1 VIASKRMPRSRAA
14 SVALGTVAALVLA
27 APVRAQEVTAPVSAE
42 SLSARTYEPG
52 RATQGQ
58 VSLGDAVALTLRYQP
73 QLALAGQDVRAA
85 EGRYREARGLFDST
99 FRFSPGVDYTQQ
111 PAAPGLLKQTRDQRT
126 LLLKVAAQFTDLN
139 VALRDVL
146 RDARNPL
153 PRCPLDVNFN
163 TDTFLVDGLDPG
175 ELSVRGVNRD
185 TIPVNVDLESAL
197 GFSTLADF
205 CTNPLGDSPLDAIR
219 LELSYGRVRDIP
231 QGQQFGLGPV
241 LEGGLEAP
249 FESIALLAEISEA
262 VAARARIALERL
274 GPVAEDEFTRT
285 FNLQTGLFKPFRNGI
300 SVSLDL
306 FLSSS
311 EQNFRD
317 KILDPGFGGM
327 GVNNRFP
334 SNFTIGLNLPLGK
347 GLGADSAQ
355 AAERSAR
362 FTLNARTEQ
371 ARHTVTEEVYRTLLA
386 YLNLVGAQENLRLLE
401 ESAARQRSLM
411 DLTDQRIKGGET
423 PQIEGSRVRARASTV
438 NASVQTA
445 RAALAEARFSLAEAA
460 GLEAGSL
467 AEAPAASDRFA
478 EPRLD
483 PGALADLL
491 KSAADQRHD
500 VRALDFARQAS
511 AALTA
516 GARSDL
522 KRRFDLSLKTGLANN
537 YESELFRFLPDE
549 RNPIFSEIAPPT
561 PLRDADRYY
570 WPSGFY
576 RSLTGRWEPFVLAQI
591 TVDFPFANNAAKGRL
606 AQAQAT
612 LRSSEIDLGDRRRV
626 IGEGL
631 TGVHAALRSAAEA
644 IQRGREAVDR
654 DRQSLDSIVGLLK
667 AGESTVID
675 TLTTEEELVRDQ
687 LELVRQLQTYYNLLA
702 RLRFES
708 GQLVTFANEGSASEA
723 ARFVPTE
730 FVTR

>member
-1 VIASKRMPRSRAA
+1 MTVSLPLPRPRVAAIAI
-14 SVALGTVAALVLA
+14 GTVAALTLA
-27 APVRAQEVTAPVSAE
+27 APGRAQEVTAPVSAE
-42 SLSARTYEPG
+42 SLAARTYEAG
-52 RATQGQ
+52 RATQAQ

-99 FRFSPGVDYTQQ
+99 FRLAPGVDYTQQ
-111 PAAPGLLKQTRDQRT
+111 AAAPGFLKQHRDQRT
-126 LLLKVAAQFTDLN
+126 LLVKVAQQFTDLN

-146 RDARNPL
+146 ADERAPL
-153 PRCPLDVNFN
+153 PRCPLDVSFN

-185 TIPVNVDLESAL
+185 ILPVNVDLDSAL

-205 CTNPLGDSPLDAIR
+205 CTNPLGDSVLDAIR
-219 LELSYGRVRDIP
+219 LELSYGRIRDIP
-231 QGQQFGLGPV
+231 QGEQYGLGPV
-241 LEGGLEAP
+241 LQSGLEAP
-249 FESIALLAEISEA
+249 RESIALLAEISEA
-262 VAARARIALERL
+262 VAARARLALERL
-274 GPVAEDEFTRT
+274 GPLPQDEFTRT

-300 SVSLDL
+300 SVSMDL

-311 EQNFRD
+311 EKNFRD
-317 KILDPGFGGM
+317 KILDPTFGGM

-334 SNFTIGLNLPLGK
+334 SNFTIGLDLPLGK

-371 ARHTVTEEVYRTLLA
+371 ARHTITSEVYRTLLA
-386 YLNLVGAQENLRLLE
+386 YLNLVAAQESLRLLE
-401 ESAARQRSLM
+401 ASAARQRSLM
-411 DLTDQRIKGGET
+411 ELTDQRIKGGET
-423 PQIEGSRVRARASTV
+423 SQIEGSRVRARASTV
-438 NASVQTA
+438 NASVETA
-445 RAALAEARFSLAEAA
+445 RAAVSEARFSLAEAA
-460 GLEAGSL
+460 GLEASSL
-467 AEAPAASDRFA
+467 AEAPAAAERFA
-478 EPRLD
+478 DPRLD

-491 KSAADQRHD
+491 RSAATNRHD
-500 VRALDFARQAS
+500 VLALDFARQAS

-522 KRRFDLSLKTGLANN
+522 KRRFDFSLKTGLANN

-549 RNPIFSEIAPPT
+549 RTPIFTEIQT
-561 PLRDADRYY
+561 PLGPRDADRYY

-591 TVDFPFANNAAKGRL
+591 SVDFPFANNAAKGRL

-612 LRSSEIDLGDRRRV
+612 LRSTEIDLGDRRRV

-631 TGVHAALRSAAEA
+631 TGVHSGLRSAAEA
-644 IQRGREAVDR
+644 IQRGREAIDR
-654 DRQSLDSIVGLLK
+654 DRQSLDSILGLLK

-675 TLTTEEELVRDQ
+675 TLTTEEELVRDE
-687 LELVRQLQTYYNLLA
+687 LELVRQLQLYFSLLA

-708 GQLVTFANEGSASEA
+708 GQLVTFANEGTAAEA

-730 FVTR
+730 YVTR